1 MKGRNVGF
9 KIKVRKNG
17 GTHTHTHTR
26 AAAKLARVASV
37 ERVDKG
43 AFR

>member
-9 KIKVRKNG
+9 KIKVRKSG
-17 GTHTHTHTR
+17 GTHTR